1 MTVLCVFAVASLVNE
16 THGVL
21 AQLSERLKTN
31 TAIDQVSQKL
41 PSLEVKH
48 WKEVFRRL
56 TAIVSHLAECN
67 LAFRGHSDRLFET
80 GNGNFLGQ
88 IELMSQ
94 FDPMMREHLRRTQ
107 ANELSHNYLSKHIQ
121 NELINILA
129 KKYSRC
135 HLLREFRN
143 PNTSQSSW
151 TPHQILVIKSNCQ

>member
-1 MTVLCVFAVASLVNE
+1 MTVLCVFAVASLVSE
-16 THGVL
+16 THGML

-41 PSLEVKH
+41 LSLEVKH

-56 TAIVSHLAECN
+56 TAIVSHLAEHN
-67 LAFRGHSDRLFET
+67 LAFRGHSDRLFEP

-94 FDPMMREHLRRTQ
+94 FDPVMREHLRRTQ
-107 ANELSHNYLSKHIQ
+107 ANELSDNYLIKHIQ

-129 KKYSRC
+129 KSTVDAIC
-135 HLLREFRN
+135 
-143 PNTSQSSW
+143 
-151 TPHQILVIKSNCQ
+151 